1 MFQKEN
7 PIYIENN
14 GIPLRELMKT
24 ILQNKF
30 DTNIISESQYERVQR
45 TQKKIFN
52 SAVSNKNIDEITPE
66 ELQKYINTYK
76 DFSDSTIKR

>member
-1 MFQKEN
+1 
-7 PIYIENN
+7 
-14 GIPLRELMKT
+14 MKT
-24 ILQNKF
+24 ILQNKY

-45 TQKKIFN
+45 TQNKIFK

-76 DFSDSTIKR
+76 DFSDSTIKKLWNNSIKHLNMLLIEVIY